1 MIRPILQDDALLEDI
16 RAAAKDKTHLH
27 LWWLGQSGYLLSFQ
41 GEYLLLD
48 PYLSDSLTRKYANTN
63 KPHVRMSE
71 QVIIPEK
78 LNFVHTVTSSHNHTD
93 HLDGETLLPL
103 MEVNPGINVV
113 VSEANRKFAADRLQ
127 VSPDSLTGITLSKP
141 VSNGKYELHAVPAA
155 HEDIELSPEGDHHF
169 IGLIIQAGSWVIY
182 HSGDTVLYEDILEY
196 LKLWTIDV
204 ALLPINGR
212 DPARGVA
219 GNLSGAEAVELAK
232 QTGASIV
239 IPCHYD
245 MFEFNTVS
253 PDEFVASAEE
263 RQQTYRVLQIGEG
276 WSTSE
281 LMGTPASPQAVQ
293 YD

>member
-16 RAAAKDKTHLH
+16 KSATNDETHLH
-27 LWWLGQSGYLLSFQ
+27 IWWLGQSGYLLFFQ

-48 PYLSDSLTRKYANTN
+48 PYLSDSLTKKYADTN

-71 QVIIPEK
+71 RVIAPEK
-78 LNFVHTVTSSHNHTD
+78 LDFVHTVTSSHNHTD

-103 MEVNPGINVV
+103 MEANPNITVV
-113 VSEANRKFAADRLQ
+113 VSEANREFAADRLE
-127 VSPDSLTGITLSKP
+127 VSIDRLTGIKLDKL
-141 VSNGKYELHAVPAA
+141 VSSSNYELHAIPAA

-169 IGLIIQAGSWVIY
+169 IGLIINAGPWVIY
-182 HSGDTVLYEDILEY
+182 HSGDTVLYDDMLKY
-196 LKLWTIDV
+196 LKPWKVDL

-232 QTGASIV
+232 QTGTRMV

-253 PDEFVASAEE
+253 PDEFIKHAEE
-263 RQQTYRVLQIGEG
+263 LRQAYRVLQIGETWNTG
-276 WSTSE
+276 ELIST
-281 LMGTPASPQAVQ
+281 PV
-293 YD
+293 